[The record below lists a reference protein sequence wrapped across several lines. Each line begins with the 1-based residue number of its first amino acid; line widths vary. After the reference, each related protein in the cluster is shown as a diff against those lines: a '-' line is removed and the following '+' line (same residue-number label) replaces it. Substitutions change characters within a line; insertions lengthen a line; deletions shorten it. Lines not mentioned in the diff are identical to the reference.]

1 MIEIPTIYR
10 LAAYSTRPPR
20 LQKYPTYGCRC
31 SFQSYYKTK
40 EEALETMQKDYTR
53 YHSYNI
59 WDYYCL
65 VLSEMPMGIAMIEG
79 ESFSD
84 QLYLPDGTLWS
95 ERSYAYEKPWII
107 PSPYSEIEF
116 DNYIYGKGAFFGRR
130 NEEIRF
136 QRGDIIEIFCYEGN
150 FYWGGGRI
158 ELAIVVSPPPT
169 IEEMTERIEKY
180 LKTDPYLTGD
190 RDFDIGIH
198 FNAGDDAYLVIPAYQ
213 SLHDDAE
220 NLTDH
225 CPTHCA
231 FKPRLKVSTRMRNK
245 LLRQLERYESTKKK

>member
-1 MIEIPTIYR
+1 MIDIPTIYR
-10 LAAYSTRPPR
+10 LAAYSICPPR

-31 SFQSYYKTK
+31 SLLSYYKTK
-40 EEALETMQKDYTR
+40 EEALEKMRKDYTR
-53 YHSYNI
+53 YCHA

-65 VLSEMPMGIAMIEG
+65 VLSELPLGIAMREG
-79 ESFSD
+79 ESFSE
-84 QLYLPDGTLWS
+84 QFYLPDGTLWS
-95 ERSYAYEKPWII
+95 ERSYAYATPWII
-107 PSPYSEIEF
+107 PSGYSELEF
-116 DNYIYGKGAFFGRR
+116 DNYIYGKGAFFGRQ

-150 FYWGGGRI
+150 DYWGGGRI

-169 IEEMTERIEKY
+169 VEEMTERIENH
-180 LKTDPYLTGD
+180 LKTDPHLTGD
-190 RDFDIGIH
+190 RGFDIGIQY
-198 FNAGDDAYLVIPAYQ
+198 NAGDDAYLVIPAYL

-231 FKPRLKVSTRMRNK
+231 FKPRLKVSSRMRNK